1 METQIQSPWQLF
13 MMHAE
18 LPIMICNIS
27 TGKVED
33 TNQFGLDA
41 FGYPLSFLKESSF
54 SDFLVGGNP
63 NEWEDQI
70 QLKKAGIS
78 EKWDTKVVCRQNE
91 IKSVEIRLVEL
102 QEADDLCLIII
113 KEQKS
118 EDQKIRELKKQ
129 LSFYETILMQM
140 PTEFAVLNAKW
151 QYLFVNHNS
160 IKDPEFRKWMIG
172 KTDYDF
178 CRYRGK
184 DYSIAESRHKQY
196 NELAR
201 TKTKKEWID
210 EHITADGTTKYVL
223 RKLHPYFIDGE
234 LQMNFGFGIDITER
248 INAEKEREKILR
260 DMTIQ
265 NEELKQFAHITS
277 HDLKEPLRTI
287 ASFTN
292 ILKRKYA
299 GSFDAKGNEYMQF
312 VVDSADRMGNLL
324 TGLRSFV
331 TVDLDRIEEKITD
344 VDTQKAVE
352 DALANLKLRIEETNT
367 TFVLPSS
374 YPIIKGHPQFFTQLL
389 QNLILNAI
397 KFCKKVPEIK
407 IDWTEQADFFQFSV
421 EDNGIGIDDKYKER
435 IFKLFN
441 RLDRGNYEGTGV
453 GLAICKKVI
462 QLHHGSMWVESDGQS
477 GSTFFFTV
485 KKDYRT

>member
-1 METQIQSPWQLF
+1 
-13 MMHAE
+13 
-18 LPIMICNIS
+18 
-27 TGKVED
+27 
-33 TNQFGLDA
+33 
-41 FGYPLSFLKESSF
+41 
-54 SDFLVGGNP
+54 
-63 NEWEDQI
+63 
-70 QLKKAGIS
+70 
-78 EKWDTKVVCRQNE
+78 
-91 IKSVEIRLVEL
+91 
-102 QEADDLCLIII
+102 
-113 KEQKS
+113 
-118 EDQKIRELKKQ
+118 
-129 LSFYETILMQM
+129 MQM

-160 IKDPEFRKWMIG
+160 IKDPEFREWMIG

-178 CRYRGK
+178 CRYRNK
-184 DYSIAESRHKQY
+184 DYSIAENRHKQY

-210 EHITADGTTKYVL
+210 EHKTADGGTKYVL
-223 RKLHPYFIDGE
+223 RKLYPYFIDGE

-292 ILKRKYA
+292 ILKRRYA
-299 GSFDAKGNEYMQF
+299 GSFDEKGNEYMQF

-344 VDTQKAVE
+344 INTQKAIS
-352 DALANLKLRIEETNT
+352 DAIANLKLRIEETHTNIT
-367 TFVLPSS
+367 LPTN
-374 YPIIKGHPQFFTQLL
+374 YPKIKGHPQFFTQLF

-397 KFCKKVPEIK
+397 KFCKKRPEIR
-407 IDWTEQADFFQFSV
+407 IDWAEQTDFFQFSV
-421 EDNGIGIDDKYKER
+421 QDNGIGIDDKYKER

-441 RLDRGNYEGTGV
+441 RLDRGKYEGTGV
-453 GLAICKKVI
+453 GLAICKKVV
-462 QLHHGSMWVESDGQS
+462 QLHHGSMWVESDGIS

-485 KKDYRT
+485 KKNYLN

>member
-1 METQIQSPWQLF
+1 MQIQIQSAWQLF
-13 MMHAE
+13 MTHSE
-18 LPIMICNIS
+18 LPILICRLSNA
-27 TGKVED
+27 KVEEA
-33 TNQFGLDA
+33 NHHGLAA
-41 FGYPLSFLKESSF
+41 FGYSLSFLKASHF
-54 SDFLVGGNP
+54 SDFLVEGNP
-63 NEWEDQI
+63 NEWEEQI
-70 QLKKAGIS
+70 SLHKAGLS
-78 EKWDTKVVCRQNE
+78 KKWDAKIVCKKNVIKTVEVKFIDFHELEDFCLIQVKEQQIEHQE
-91 IKSVEIRLVEL
+91 IK
-102 QEADDLCLIII
+102 
-113 KEQKS
+113 
-118 EDQKIRELKKQ
+118 ELKKQ

-160 IKDPEFRKWMIG
+160 IKDPEFREWMIG

-184 DYSIAESRHKQY
+184 DFSIAENRHKQY

-210 EHITADGTTKYVL
+210 EHKTADGGIKYVL
-223 RKLHPYFIDGE
+223 RKLYPYFIDGE

-248 INAEKEREKILR
+248 INAENEREKILR
-260 DMTIQ
+260 EITIQ

-292 ILKRKYA
+292 ILNRRYA
-299 GSFDAKGNEYMQF
+299 GSFDEKGNEYLQF
-312 VVDSADRMGNLL
+312 IVESADRMGNLL

-331 TVDLDRIEEKITD
+331 SIDLDRIDEKVTD
-344 VDTQKAVE
+344 IDTEKPIL
-352 DALANLKLRIEETNT
+352 DAIANLKLRIEETNT
-367 TFVLPSS
+367 KISVPALFPTV
-374 YPIIKGHPQFFTQLL
+374 KGHSQFLTQLF

-397 KFCKKVPEIK
+397 KFCEKTPEIV
-407 IDWTEQADFFQFSV
+407 IDWCEFEDYTQFSIQ
-421 EDNGIGIDDKYKER
+421 DNGIGINDKYKQR

-441 RLDRGNYEGTGV
+441 RLERGNYEGTGV
-453 GLAICKKVI
+453 GLAICKKVV
-462 QLHHGSMWVESDGQS
+462 QLHYGKMWVESDGVL

-485 KKDYRT
+485 KKEY